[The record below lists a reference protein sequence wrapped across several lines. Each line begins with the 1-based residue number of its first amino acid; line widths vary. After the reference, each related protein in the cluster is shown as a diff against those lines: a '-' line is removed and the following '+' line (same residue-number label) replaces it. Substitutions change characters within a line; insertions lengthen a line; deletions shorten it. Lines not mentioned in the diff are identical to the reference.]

1 MATLGG
7 RRLRL
12 AVFYGPMCAAKTDSL
27 IALAVALPSTLQRV
41 VIASAVD
48 TRGSGDALVSR
59 TGARLTADTRLN
71 SLSSIIPKPQHLY
84 VLDEMQFFPSGDVI
98 QFSKAVSQMEGSA
111 LLAAGLDLDFRGE
124 PFGDTIA
131 LANRARAMG
140 TKNGGLVVPLT
151 ARCAY
156 SSMSGALPCG
166 AAATHTQRLRSTT
179 SNQIDDS
186 RIVVAGGEESYRP
199 VCATHH
205 SPFPVDGTC
214 FSTFSPSQAH

>member
-27 IALAVALPSTLQRV
+27 ISLALALPSTLLRV
-41 VIASAVD
+41 VIASSVD

-59 TGARLTADTRLN
+59 TGARLRADTRLS
-71 SLSSIIPKPQHLY
+71 SLISLIPKPQHLY
-84 VLDEMQFFPSGDVI
+84 VIDELQFFPAGEVI
-98 QFSKAVSQMEGSA
+98 QFSKAVSQVGGSA

-140 TKNGGLVVPLT
+140 SKNGGLVVPLT

-156 SSMSGALPCG
+156 SSMLGALPCG
-166 AAATHTQRLRSTT
+166 AAATHTQRLRRSI
-179 SNQIDDS
+179 SNKIDDS
-186 RIVVAGGEESYRP
+186 RIVGIGGEESYRP
-199 VCATHH
+199 VCESHH
-205 SPFPVDGTC
+205 SPYPVDGTM
-214 FSTFSPSQAH
+214 FSHTEK